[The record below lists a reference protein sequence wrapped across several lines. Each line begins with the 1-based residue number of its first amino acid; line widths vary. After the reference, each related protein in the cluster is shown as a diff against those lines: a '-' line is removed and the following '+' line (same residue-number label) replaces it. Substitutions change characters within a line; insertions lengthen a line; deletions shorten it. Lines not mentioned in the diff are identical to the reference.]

1 MKKMFLIA
9 ASLAAMLTGC
19 PYLVE
24 TSRGPIDNAPWNDP
38 YRDRSG
44 GSSSNTGMVLG
55 NGPCCSGGYS
65 LEYHYVWIEGPA
77 LRIKFRGPTFQ
88 TKRVLEH
95 GGGYDEADLGTWGK
109 VLTTDSS
116 GYGLGRGSYLMED
129 RGHALEYF
137 VLDSAGWRN
146 GEKFRITLSRPGVL
160 TYIDTVDVIA
170 GPGVRAYDREK
181 LIVDKTK
188 FY

>member
-1 MKKMFLIA
+1 MPIFVLVA
-9 ASLAAMLTGC
+9 ALLATLLAGC

-44 GSSSNTGMVLG
+44 SSSDSGMVLG
-55 NGPCCSGGYS
+55 SPSSYTGPQ
-65 LEYHYVWIEGPA
+65 YHYCWVEGNA
-77 LRIKFRGPTFQ
+77 LRVKFRGPTFQ
-88 TKRVLEH
+88 TRRVLEH
-95 GGGYDEADLGTWGK
+95 GGGWDEADLGTWNK

-181 LIVDKTK
+181 FVVDKTK
-188 FY
+188 TY